1 MKSVKKLMMAAMV
14 GMMVLGTAGC
24 GGNKAKEALG
34 LPATVYC
41 SGYKTL
47 EKSVE
52 LIEQQD
58 KLPSEK
64 KSIAEDVETAANNKI
79 RKEWIPQIQD
89 KAKSLGIKSF
99 SVDVDEST
107 GVLLVPADAP
117 RKFCGCLIGS
127 AKADGDKVDFIVDI
141 EVMVLQDGSVSYE
154 FKK

>member
-1 MKSVKKLMMAAMV
+1 MKSVKKLMMAAVV
-14 GMMVLGTAGC
+14 GMMALGVAGC
-24 GGNKAKEALG
+24 GGNKVKEALG
-34 LPATVYC
+34 LPATAYC

-47 EKSVE
+47 ERSVE

-58 KLPSEK
+58 KLPSGK
-64 KSIAEDVETAANNKI
+64 KSIA
-79 RKEWIPQIQD
+79 
-89 KAKSLGIKSF
+89 
-99 SVDVDEST
+99 EST

-127 AKADGDKVDFIVDI
+127 AKADGDKADFIVDI